1 MKPYTPDQIT
11 QYLAHISHP
20 TPTTHPHPT
29 LSTLRHLTT
38 LHLAAVPFESLS
50 LHYTAERNLTVD
62 PDGLF
67 RKIVEGNGVQGG
79 KRGGYCM
86 EVNTLFACVLRG
98 LGFDVLSVGARIS
111 FATQR
116 KEGEGYLGW

>member
-11 QYLAHISHP
+11 RYLAHVSYPHP
-20 TPTTHPHPT
+20 AAHPPPT

-50 LHYTAERNLTVD
+50 LHYTPERNLTVSTE
-62 PDGLF
+62 GLL
-67 RKIVEGNGVQGG
+67 RKIVEGNGVEGG
-79 KRGGYCM
+79 RRGGYCM

-116 KEGEGYLGW
+116 MEGEGYLGW